1 MNKYNVV
8 MEMNDSTVVTE
19 YEPVKRK
26 SDSYQSEQALENEF
40 IRMLTEQGYDY
51 LEIHDSEAL
60 IKNLRT
66 QLEIVNAYK
75 FTDSEWDR
83 FFNDSIANN
92 NDGIVEK
99 TRKIQEDNIQVLKRD
114 DGTSKNITLI
124 DKKCIHNNR
133 LQVINQYVEN
143 SGNYDNRYD
152 VTVLVNGLPLV
163 HIELKRRGVAL
174 KEAFNQINRYQRDS
188 FWAGSGLYEY
198 IQIFVI
204 SNGTSTKYYS
214 NTTRESHI
222 KEQTSTRNKSKKTS
236 NSFEFT
242 SYWADSNNKVISDL
256 VDFTRTFFVKHTIL
270 NILTKYCVFTSE
282 DLLLV
287 MRPYQIVATERILNR
302 IQVATN
308 YKKMGTIEA
317 GGYIWHTT
325 GSGKT
330 LTSFKT
336 AQLASK
342 LEYIDK
348 VLFVVDR
355 KDLDYQTMKEYDRF
369 QKGAANGN
377 RSTKVL
383 QKQLEDT
390 TSKIIVTTIQKLSE
404 FVKRNKNHPVYQKHI
419 VLIFD
424 ECHRSQFG
432 DMHKM
437 IVQNFKNYHL
447 FGFTGTPIFA
457 KNAGRTTNP
466 DFCTTEQAFGEKLH
480 TYTIVDAINDGN
492 VLPFR
497 IDYINTIKAK
507 EGMTD
512 KEVEAINTEEAL
524 SSPERVSNVVS
535 YIIEHFDQKTKRNS
549 FYDLKGQRVNGFNSM
564 FAVASIPMAKK
575 YYLEFKKQL
584 EEKQKGLTIAT
595 IYSYAQNEEDTS
607 DGILDDEGFETDLLD
622 KSSREFL
629 DFAINEYN
637 KKFKTN
643 FSSEGNGFQDYY
655 KDLSDKVKH
664 REIDLLIVV
673 NMFLTGFDATTL
685 NTLWV
690 DKNLKQHGLI
700 QAYSRTN
707 RILNSVKTYGNIVCF
722 RNLQEATNDAI
733 ALFGDKNATGIVLLK
748 SYEDYY
754 YGYEDDNGKK
764 QIGYEER
771 IAMLLQKYP
780 LGVQIVG
787 EKAEKDFIVSI
798 GNILRL
804 RNILSS
810 FDKFAGNE
818 ILSERDFQDYTGMYV
833 DLYQKY
839 KQKDDGEKE
848 SIKDDIVFE
857 MELVKQVEVNIDY
870 ILMLVAKYH
879 QSNCE
884 DKEILG
890 TIDKAIKSS
899 LALRSKKELIDGFI
913 SKINADT
920 NVMDDWG
927 KFVKEQKEID
937 LKKIINDE
945 NLNEEETRKFLDNAF
960 RDGQVK
966 TNGADIEKILP
977 PMRRFGGG
985 NRAKK
990 KENIIVKVKKFFEKY
1005 FGLRV
1010 DQDNDK
1016 SIYLSQDKEEYLMA
1030 AEDSEKYDPFEQ
1042 NKGKFKTESGRD
1054 IYYYGE
1060 EFGGMPVVNKTFKGI
1075 STLNDLFGILLK
1087 AWSRET
1093 AYPSAQKDPEYNK
1106 SNDPTY
1112 GQCAIT
1118 ATLVYDM
1125 FGGTIHKIKV
1135 NGGGTHYFNKIN
1147 DHYIDL
1153 TRDQFDLYNIPIN
1166 YEPNETID
1174 REYCGK
1180 NADTLK
1186 RFNLLK
1192 QKIEEIVK

>member
-8 MEMNDSTVVTE
+8 MEMNDSTVATE

-51 LEIHDSEAL
+51 LEIHDSESL

-66 QLEIVNAYK
+66 QLEIVNDYK

-99 TRKIQEDNIQVLKRD
+99 TKKIQEDNIQVLKRD

-152 VTVLVNGLPLV
+152 VTILVNGLPLV
-163 HIELKRRGVAL
+163 HVELKRRGVAL

-222 KEQTSTRNKSKKTS
+222 KEQTLTRNKSKKTS
-236 NSFEFT
+236 DSFEFT
-242 SYWADSNNKVISDL
+242 SFWADSNNKVIPDL
-256 VDFTRTFFVKHTIL
+256 VDFTRTFFAKHTIL

-404 FVKRNKNHPVYQKHI
+404 FVKRNKNHPVYQKHL

-512 KEVEAINTEEAL
+512 KEVQAINTEEAL

-584 EEKQKGLTIAT
+584 EEKQKDLTIAT

-629 DFAINEYN
+629 DFAIDEYN

-771 IAMLLQKYP
+771 IAILLQKYP

-945 NLNEEETRKFLDNAF
+945 NLNEKETRKFLDNAF

-966 TNGADIEKILP
+966 TNGTDIEKILP

-985 NRAKK
+985 NRAEK

-1005 FGLRV
+1005 FGLGTA
-1010 DQDNDK
+1010 DKNDDGFEYK
-1016 SIYLSQDKEEYLMA
+1016 VTNEEESYDLNMVAEEGEEYKH
-1030 AEDSEKYDPFEQ
+1030 E
-1042 NKGKFKTESGRD
+1042 
-1054 IYYYGE
+1054 
-1060 EFGGMPVVNKTFKGI
+1060 
-1075 STLNDLFGILLK
+1075 
-1087 AWSRET
+1087 
-1093 AYPSAQKDPEYNK
+1093 
-1106 SNDPTY
+1106 
-1112 GQCAIT
+1112 
-1118 ATLVYDM
+1118 
-1125 FGGTIHKIKV
+1125 
-1135 NGGGTHYFNKIN
+1135 
-1147 DHYIDL
+1147 
-1153 TRDQFDLYNIPIN
+1153 
-1166 YEPNETID
+1166 
-1174 REYCGK
+1174 
-1180 NADTLK
+1180 
-1186 RFNLLK
+1186 
-1192 QKIEEIVK
+1192 

>member
-1 MNKYNVV
+1 MSKYNVV

-40 IRMLTEQGYDY
+40 IKMLTEQGYDY
-51 LEIHDSEAL
+51 LEIHDSGSL
-60 IKNLRT
+60 INNLRT
-66 QLEIVNAYK
+66 QLEIVNDYK

-83 FFNDSIANN
+83 FFNDSIANS

-152 VTVLVNGLPLV
+152 VTILVNGLPLV
-163 HIELKRRGVAL
+163 HVELKRRGVAL

-256 VDFTRTFFVKHTIL
+256 VDFTRTFFAKHTIL

-342 LEYIDK
+342 LKYIDK

-404 FVKRNKNHPVYQKHI
+404 FVKRNKNHPVYQKHL

-457 KNAGRTTNP
+457 KNAGRTTDP

-584 EEKQKGLTIAT
+584 EEKQKDLTIAT

-607 DGILDDEGFETDLLD
+607 DGILDDEGFETNLLD

-629 DFAINEYN
+629 DFAIDEYN

-787 EKAEKDFIVSI
+787 EKDEKNFIASI

-839 KQKDDGEKE
+839 KQKDDGDKE

-920 NVMDDWG
+920 NIMDDWG

-945 NLNEEETRKFLDNAF
+945 NLNEKETRKFLDNAF

-966 TNGADIEKILP
+966 TNGTDIEKILP

-1005 FGLRV
+1005 FGLGTA
-1010 DQDNDK
+1010 DKNDDGFEYK
-1016 SIYLSQDKEEYLMA
+1016 VTNEEESYDLNMVAEEGEEYKH
-1030 AEDSEKYDPFEQ
+1030 E
-1042 NKGKFKTESGRD
+1042 
-1054 IYYYGE
+1054 
-1060 EFGGMPVVNKTFKGI
+1060 
-1075 STLNDLFGILLK
+1075 
-1087 AWSRET
+1087 
-1093 AYPSAQKDPEYNK
+1093 
-1106 SNDPTY
+1106 
-1112 GQCAIT
+1112 
-1118 ATLVYDM
+1118 
-1125 FGGTIHKIKV
+1125 
-1135 NGGGTHYFNKIN
+1135 
-1147 DHYIDL
+1147 
-1153 TRDQFDLYNIPIN
+1153 
-1166 YEPNETID
+1166 
-1174 REYCGK
+1174 
-1180 NADTLK
+1180 
-1186 RFNLLK
+1186 
-1192 QKIEEIVK
+1192 

>member
-1 MNKYNVV
+1 MSKYNVV
-8 MEMNDSTVVTE
+8 MEMKNATVVSE
-19 YEPVKRK
+19 YEPEKKR
-26 SDSYQSEQALENEF
+26 SDAYQSEAALEKEF

-51 LEIHDSEAL
+51 LTINDSDSL
-60 IKNLRT
+60 VNNLRT
-66 QLEIVNAYK
+66 QLELLNDYK
-75 FTDSEWDR
+75 FSESEWTR
-83 FFNDSIANN
+83 FFNNNIANN
-92 NDGIVEK
+92 NEGIVEK
-99 TRKIQEDNIQVLKRD
+99 TKKIQEDYIQVLKKD
-114 DGTSKNITLI
+114 DGTSRNIYLI
-124 DKKCIHNNR
+124 DKKNIHNNR

-143 SGNYDNRYD
+143 DGNYDNRYD
-152 VTVLVNGLPLV
+152 VSVLVNGLPLV

-198 IQIFVI
+198 VQIFVI
-204 SNGTSTKYYS
+204 SNGTNTKYYS

-222 KEQTSTRNKSKKTS
+222 KEQVASKSKSKKTS

-242 SYWADSNNKVISDL
+242 SYWADATNKPINDL
-256 VDFTRTFFVKHTIL
+256 VDFTRTFFSKHTLL

-282 DLLLV
+282 ELLLV

-302 IQVATN
+302 IEVSSN
-308 YKKMGTIEA
+308 YKKMGTLEA

-342 LEYIDK
+342 LDYIDK

-355 KDLDYQTMKEYDRF
+355 KDLDYQTMREYDRF
-369 QKGAANGN
+369 EKGAANGN
-377 RSTKVL
+377 RNTKIL
-383 QKQLEDT
+383 QKQIEDDNT
-390 TSKIIVTTIQKLSE
+390 RIIVTTIQKLSE
-404 FVKRNKNHPVYQKHI
+404 FVKRNTTHPAFQKHL

-432 DMHKM
+432 DMHKL
-437 IVQNFKNYHL
+437 IVKNFKNYHL

-457 KNAGRTTNP
+457 KNATNKSNP
-466 DFCTTEQAFGEKLH
+466 DFCTTEQAFGDKLH

-497 IDYINTIKAK
+497 IDYVNTVKKK

-512 KEVEAINTEEAL
+512 KEVQAINTEEAL
-524 SSPERVSNVVS
+524 SSHERVSKVVE

-584 EEKQKGLTIAT
+584 EEKQKDLTIAT
-595 IYSYAQNEEDTS
+595 IYSFAANEEDTS

-622 KSSREFL
+622 QSSREFL
-629 DFAINEYN
+629 DFAIGEYN

-643 FSSEGNGFQDYY
+643 FSSDGNGFQDYY
-655 KDLSDKVKH
+655 KDLSDKVKK

-707 RILNSVKTYGNIVCF
+707 RILNSVKSYGNIVCF
-722 RNLQEATNDAI
+722 RDLQQQTNDAI

-754 YGYEDDNGKK
+754 YGYDDEKGKK
-764 QIGYEER
+764 QMGYEER
-771 IAMLLQKYP
+771 IALLLQKYP
-780 LGVQIVG
+780 LGEQIIG
-787 EKAEKDFIVSI
+787 EQAKKEFIVSM

-810 FDKFAGNE
+810 FDKFKGNE
-818 ILSERDFQDYTGMYV
+818 ILTERDFQDYIGTYT
-833 DLYQKY
+833 DLYEEFKP
-839 KQKDDGEKE
+839 KPGDSE
-848 SIKDDIVFE
+848 SIKDDLVFE

-879 QSNCE
+879 QSNCT

-890 TIDKAIKSS
+890 SIDKAIKSS
-899 LALRSKKELIDGFI
+899 LALRSKKDLIDGFI
-913 SKINADT
+913 SRINAET
-920 NVMDDWG
+920 NVQDDWT
-927 KFVKEQKEID
+927 KFVREQKEND
-937 LKKIINDE
+937 LKTLIEDE
-945 NLNEEETRKFLDNAF
+945 NLNEEETRKFLDNSF

-966 TNGADIEKILP
+966 TTGTDIEKILP

-985 NRAKK
+985 NRNERKQT
-990 KENIIVKVKKFFEKY
+990 IIEKVLKFFEKY
-1005 FGLRV
+1005 FGL
-1010 DQDNDK
+1010 
-1016 SIYLSQDKEEYLMA
+1016 SI
-1030 AEDSEKYDPFEQ
+1030 
-1042 NKGKFKTESGRD
+1042 
-1054 IYYYGE
+1054 
-1060 EFGGMPVVNKTFKGI
+1060 
-1075 STLNDLFGILLK
+1075 
-1087 AWSRET
+1087 
-1093 AYPSAQKDPEYNK
+1093 
-1106 SNDPTY
+1106 
-1112 GQCAIT
+1112 
-1118 ATLVYDM
+1118 
-1125 FGGTIHKIKV
+1125 
-1135 NGGGTHYFNKIN
+1135 
-1147 DHYIDL
+1147 
-1153 TRDQFDLYNIPIN
+1153 
-1166 YEPNETID
+1166 
-1174 REYCGK
+1174 
-1180 NADTLK
+1180 
-1186 RFNLLK
+1186 
-1192 QKIEEIVK
+1192 

>member
-51 LEIHDSEAL
+51 LEIHDSESL

-66 QLEIVNAYK
+66 QLEIVNYYK

-83 FFNDSIANN
+83 FFNDSIANS

-152 VTVLVNGLPLV
+152 VTILVNGLPLV
-163 HIELKRRGVAL
+163 HVELKRRGVAL

-256 VDFTRTFFVKHTIL
+256 VDFTRTFFAKHTIL

-404 FVKRNKNHPVYQKHI
+404 FVKRNKNHPVYQKHL

-447 FGFTGTPIFA
+447 FGFTATPIFA

-564 FAVASIPMAKK
+564 FAVDSIPMAKK

-584 EEKQKGLTIAT
+584 EEKQKDLTIAT

-787 EKAEKDFIVSI
+787 EKAEKDFIASI

-810 FDKFAGNE
+810 FDKFAGNA

-966 TNGADIEKILP
+966 TNGTDIEKILP

-985 NRAKK
+985 NRAEK
-990 KENIIVKVKKFFEKY
+990 KENIIIKVKKFFEKY
-1005 FGLRV
+1005 FGLGTADRNDDGFEYRV
-1010 DQDNDK
+1010 TD
-1016 SIYLSQDKEEYLMA
+1016 EEKNGNFDMV
-1030 AEDSEKYDPFEQ
+1030 AEEGEKYL
-1042 NKGKFKTESGRD
+1042 
-1054 IYYYGE
+1054 I
-1060 EFGGMPVVNKTFKGI
+1060 
-1075 STLNDLFGILLK
+1075 
-1087 AWSRET
+1087 
-1093 AYPSAQKDPEYNK
+1093 
-1106 SNDPTY
+1106 
-1112 GQCAIT
+1112 
-1118 ATLVYDM
+1118 
-1125 FGGTIHKIKV
+1125 
-1135 NGGGTHYFNKIN
+1135 
-1147 DHYIDL
+1147 
-1153 TRDQFDLYNIPIN
+1153 
-1166 YEPNETID
+1166 
-1174 REYCGK
+1174 
-1180 NADTLK
+1180 
-1186 RFNLLK
+1186 
-1192 QKIEEIVK
+1192 

>member
-26 SDSYQSEQALENEF
+26 SDSYQSEQTLENEF

-51 LEIHDSEAL
+51 LEIHDSESL

-66 QLEIVNAYK
+66 QLEIVNDYK

-152 VTVLVNGLPLV
+152 VTILVNGLPLV
-163 HIELKRRGVAL
+163 HVELKRRGVAL

-256 VDFTRTFFVKHTIL
+256 VDFTRTFFAKHTIL

-282 DLLLV
+282 ELLLV
-287 MRPYQIVATERILNR
+287 MRPYQIVATEKILNR

-404 FVKRNKNHPVYQKHI
+404 FVKRNKNHPVYQKHL

-507 EGMTD
+507 KGMTD

-584 EEKQKGLTIAT
+584 EEKQKDLTIAT

-722 RNLQEATNDAI
+722 RNLQDATNDAI

-833 DLYQKY
+833 DLYQEY

-966 TNGADIEKILP
+966 TNGTDIEKILP
-977 PMRRFGGG
+977 PMRRFGEG
-985 NRAKK
+985 NRAEK

-1005 FGLRV
+1005 FGLGTA
-1010 DQDNDK
+1010 DKNDDGFEYK
-1016 SIYLSQDKEEYLMA
+1016 VTNEEESYNLNMVAEEGEEY
-1030 AEDSEKYDPFEQ
+1030 
-1042 NKGKFKTESGRD
+1042 KTED
-1054 IYYYGE
+1054 
-1060 EFGGMPVVNKTFKGI
+1060 
-1075 STLNDLFGILLK
+1075 
-1087 AWSRET
+1087 
-1093 AYPSAQKDPEYNK
+1093 
-1106 SNDPTY
+1106 
-1112 GQCAIT
+1112 
-1118 ATLVYDM
+1118 
-1125 FGGTIHKIKV
+1125 
-1135 NGGGTHYFNKIN
+1135 
-1147 DHYIDL
+1147 
-1153 TRDQFDLYNIPIN
+1153 
-1166 YEPNETID
+1166 
-1174 REYCGK
+1174 
-1180 NADTLK
+1180 
-1186 RFNLLK
+1186 
-1192 QKIEEIVK
+1192 

>member
-1 MNKYNVV
+1 MCKYNVV
-8 MEMNDSTVVTE
+8 MEMKNATVVAE
-19 YEPVKRK
+19 YEPEKKR
-26 SDSYQSEQALENEF
+26 SDAYQSEAALEKEF

-51 LEIHDSEAL
+51 LEIHDSETL
-60 IKNLRT
+60 VNNLRT
-66 QLEIVNAYK
+66 QLELLNDYK
-75 FTDSEWDR
+75 FSDGEWDR
-83 FFNDSIANN
+83 FFNNNIANN

-99 TRKIQEDNIQVLKRD
+99 TRKIQEDHIQVLKKD
-114 DGTSKNITLI
+114 DGTSKNIYLL
-124 DKKCIHNNR
+124 DKKNIHNNK

-143 SGNYDNRYD
+143 DGNYDNRYD
-152 VTVLVNGLPLV
+152 VSILVNGLPLV

-198 IQIFVI
+198 VQIFVI
-204 SNGTSTKYYS
+204 SNGTNTKYYS

-222 KEQTSTRNKSKKTS
+222 KEQSQTRNKSKKTS

-242 SYWADSNNKVISDL
+242 SYWADASNKVISDL
-256 VDFTRTFFVKHTIL
+256 VDFTRTFFSKHTLL

-287 MRPYQIVATERILNR
+287 MRPYQIVATERILNK
-302 IQVATN
+302 IEVSTN

-336 AQLASK
+336 AQLASN

-369 QKGAANGN
+369 EKGAANGN
-377 RSTKVL
+377 RNTRIL
-383 QKQLEDT
+383 QKQLEDSNT
-390 TSKIIVTTIQKLSE
+390 RIIVTTIQKLSE
-404 FVKRNKNHPVYQKHI
+404 FVKRNATHPAFQKHL

-432 DMHKM
+432 DMHKL
-437 IVQNFKNYHL
+437 IVSNFKNYHL

-457 KNAGRTTNP
+457 KNATNKSNP
-466 DFCTTEQAFGEKLH
+466 DFCTTEQAFGDKLH

-497 IDYINTIKAK
+497 IDYVNTIKKK
-507 EGMTD
+507 EDMTD
-512 KEVEAINTEEAL
+512 KEVQAINTEEAL
-524 SSPERVSNVVS
+524 SSHERVSKIVE

-564 FAVASIPMAKK
+564 FAVSSIPMAKK

-584 EEKQKGLTIAT
+584 EEKNKDLTIAT
-595 IYSYAQNEEDTS
+595 IYSFAANEEDTT
-607 DGILDDEGFETDLLD
+607 DGILDDEGFEPDLLD
-622 KSSREFL
+622 QSSREFL
-629 DFAINEYN
+629 DFAIKEYN

-707 RILNSVKTYGNIVCF
+707 RILNSVKSYGNIVCF
-722 RNLQEATNDAI
+722 RDLQQETNDAI

-754 YGYEDDNGKK
+754 YGYEDDKGKK
-764 QIGYEER
+764 QMGYEER
-771 IAMLLQKYP
+771 IALLLQKYP
-780 LGVQIVG
+780 LGQQIIG
-787 EKAEKDFIVSI
+787 EQAKKDFIVSM

-810 FDKFAGNE
+810 FDKFKGNE
-818 ILSERDFQDYTGMYV
+818 ILSERDFQDYIGTYTDMYEEFKPRPG
-833 DLYQKY
+833 DS
-839 KQKDDGEKE
+839 E
-848 SIKDDIVFE
+848 SIKDDLVFE

-879 QSNCE
+879 QSNCT

-890 TIDKAIKSS
+890 SIDKAIKSS
-899 LALRSKKELIDGFI
+899 LALRSKKDLIDNFI
-913 SKINADT
+913 SRINANTD
-920 NVMDDWG
+920 VMNDWT
-927 KFVKEQKEID
+927 KFVKEQKETD
-937 LKKIINDE
+937 LKTLIEDE
-945 NLNEEETRKFLDNAF
+945 NLNEEETRKFIDNSF

-966 TNGADIEKILP
+966 TTGTDIEKILP

-985 NRAKK
+985 NRNERKQG
-990 KENIIVKVKKFFEKY
+990 IIEKILKFFEKY
-1005 FGLRV
+1005 FG
-1010 DQDNDK
+1010 
-1016 SIYLSQDKEEYLMA
+1016 
-1030 AEDSEKYDPFEQ
+1030 
-1042 NKGKFKTESGRD
+1042 
-1054 IYYYGE
+1054 
-1060 EFGGMPVVNKTFKGI
+1060 
-1075 STLNDLFGILLK
+1075 
-1087 AWSRET
+1087 
-1093 AYPSAQKDPEYNK
+1093 
-1106 SNDPTY
+1106 
-1112 GQCAIT
+1112 
-1118 ATLVYDM
+1118 
-1125 FGGTIHKIKV
+1125 
-1135 NGGGTHYFNKIN
+1135 
-1147 DHYIDL
+1147 
-1153 TRDQFDLYNIPIN
+1153 
-1166 YEPNETID
+1166 
-1174 REYCGK
+1174 
-1180 NADTLK
+1180 
-1186 RFNLLK
+1186 
-1192 QKIEEIVK
+1192 IV

>member
-1 MNKYNVV
+1 MSKYNVV
-8 MEMNDSTVVTE
+8 METSNSTVVAE
-19 YEPVKRK
+19 YEPLKRK
-26 SDSYQSEQALENEF
+26 SDSYQSEAALEQEF

-51 LEIHDSEAL
+51 LEIHEQETL
-60 IKNLRT
+60 VNNLRN
-66 QLEIVNAYK
+66 QLELLNNYK
-75 FTDSEWDR
+75 FTDSEWER
-83 FFNDSIANN
+83 FFNNNIANN

-99 TRKIQEDNIQVLKRD
+99 TRKIQEDHIQVLKKD
-114 DGTSKNITLI
+114 DGTSKNIYLL
-124 DKKCIHNNR
+124 DKKNIHNNR

-152 VTVLVNGLPLV
+152 VTILVNGLPLV
-163 HIELKRRGVAL
+163 HVELKRRGVAL

-204 SNGTSTKYYS
+204 SNGTNTKYYS

-222 KEQTSTRNKSKKTS
+222 KEQISTRNKSKKTS

-242 SYWADSNNKVISDL
+242 SYWADASNKVINDL
-256 VDFTRTFFVKHTIL
+256 VDFTRTFLSKHTIL
-270 NILTKYCVFTSE
+270 NVLTKYCVFTSE
-282 DLLLV
+282 ELLLV
-287 MRPYQIVATERILNR
+287 MRPYQIVATERILNK
-302 IQVATN
+302 IEVSTN

-336 AQLASK
+336 AQLATN

-355 KDLDYQTMKEYDRF
+355 KDLDYQTMREYDRF
-369 QKGAANGN
+369 EKGAANGN
-377 RSTKVL
+377 RSTKIL

-390 TSKIIVTTIQKLSE
+390 TSRIIVTTIQKLSE
-404 FVKRNKNHPVYQKHI
+404 FVKKNPSHPIFQKHL

-437 IVQNFKNYHL
+437 IVKNFKNYHL
-447 FGFTGTPIFA
+447 FGFTGTPIFSQ
-457 KNAGRTTNP
+457 NATNKSNP
-466 DFCTTEQAFGEKLH
+466 DFCTTQQAFGDKLH

-497 IDYINTIKAK
+497 IDYINTVKQK
-507 EGMTD
+507 EDMTD
-512 KEVEAINTEEAL
+512 KEVQAINTEEVLA
-524 SSPERVSNVVS
+524 SHERVSNVVS

-584 EEKQKGLTIAT
+584 EEKHKDLTIAT
-595 IYSYAQNEEDTS
+595 IYSFAANEEDTA

-622 KSSREFL
+622 QSSREFL
-629 DFAINEYN
+629 DFAIEEYN

-707 RILNSVKTYGNIVCF
+707 RILNSVKSYGNIVCF
-722 RNLQEATNDAI
+722 RDLRVQTNDAI
-733 ALFGDKNATGIVLLK
+733 ALFGDKDASGIVLLK

-754 YGYEDDNGKK
+754 YGYEDDKGRHQK
-764 QIGYEER
+764 GYEER
-771 IAMLLQKYP
+771 IAELIQKYP
-780 LGVQIVG
+780 LGEQIIG
-787 EKAEKDFIVSI
+787 EQAKKDFIVAMC
-798 GNILRL
+798 NILRL
-804 RNILSS
+804 KNILSS
-810 FDKFAGNE
+810 FDKFEGNE
-818 ILSERDFQDYTGMYV
+818 ILSARDFQDYIGTYT
-833 DLYQKY
+833 DLYEEFK
-839 KQKDDGEKE
+839 KDKAEEE

-857 MELVKQVEVNIDY
+857 MELVKQIEVNIDY

-879 QSNCE
+879 ESNCT

-890 TIDKAIKSS
+890 SIDKAIKSS
-899 LALRSKKELIDGFI
+899 LALRSKKELIDTFI
-913 SKINADT
+913 SKINVNTD
-920 NVMDDWG
+920 VMNDWT
-927 KFVKEQKEID
+927 KFVQEQEETE
-937 LKKIINDE
+937 LKKLIEEE
-945 NLNEEETRKFLDNAF
+945 NLNEEETRKFIDNSF

-966 TNGADIEKILP
+966 TSGTDIEKILP

-985 NRAKK
+985 NRAERKQT
-990 KENIIVKVKKFFEKY
+990 IIDKVLKFFEKY
-1005 FGLRV
+1005 FGIGIFGNS
-1010 DQDNDK
+1010 DSNMTYSTEENDDEH
-1016 SIYLSQDKEEYLMA
+1016 LDMV
-1030 AEDSEKYDPFEQ
+1030 AEDGEKYE
-1042 NKGKFKTESGRD
+1042 
-1054 IYYYGE
+1054 I
-1060 EFGGMPVVNKTFKGI
+1060 
-1075 STLNDLFGILLK
+1075 
-1087 AWSRET
+1087 
-1093 AYPSAQKDPEYNK
+1093 KD
-1106 SNDPTY
+1106 D
-1112 GQCAIT
+1112 
-1118 ATLVYDM
+1118 
-1125 FGGTIHKIKV
+1125 
-1135 NGGGTHYFNKIN
+1135 
-1147 DHYIDL
+1147 
-1153 TRDQFDLYNIPIN
+1153 
-1166 YEPNETID
+1166 
-1174 REYCGK
+1174 
-1180 NADTLK
+1180 
-1186 RFNLLK
+1186 
-1192 QKIEEIVK
+1192 

>member
-51 LEIHDSEAL
+51 LKIHDSESL

-66 QLEIVNAYK
+66 QLEIVNDYR

-152 VTVLVNGLPLV
+152 VTILVNGLPLV
-163 HIELKRRGVAL
+163 HVELKRRGVAL

-242 SYWADSNNKVISDL
+242 SFWADANNKVIPDL
-256 VDFTRTFFVKHTIL
+256 VDFTRTFFAKHTIL

-404 FVKRNKNHPVYQKHI
+404 FVKRNKNHPVYQKHL

-584 EEKQKGLTIAT
+584 EEKQKDLTIAT

-722 RNLQEATNDAI
+722 RNLQDATNDAI

-966 TNGADIEKILP
+966 TNGTDIEKILP

-985 NRAKK
+985 NRAEK

-1005 FGLRV
+1005 FGLGTADKNDDGFEYRV
-1010 DQDNDK
+1010 TDEEESYDLNMVAEEG
-1016 SIYLSQDKEEYLMA
+1016 EEYKH
-1030 AEDSEKYDPFEQ
+1030 E
-1042 NKGKFKTESGRD
+1042 
-1054 IYYYGE
+1054 
-1060 EFGGMPVVNKTFKGI
+1060 
-1075 STLNDLFGILLK
+1075 
-1087 AWSRET
+1087 
-1093 AYPSAQKDPEYNK
+1093 
-1106 SNDPTY
+1106 
-1112 GQCAIT
+1112 
-1118 ATLVYDM
+1118 
-1125 FGGTIHKIKV
+1125 
-1135 NGGGTHYFNKIN
+1135 
-1147 DHYIDL
+1147 
-1153 TRDQFDLYNIPIN
+1153 
-1166 YEPNETID
+1166 
-1174 REYCGK
+1174 
-1180 NADTLK
+1180 
-1186 RFNLLK
+1186 
-1192 QKIEEIVK
+1192 